1 MNESAEFR
9 KGDFNIP
16 VVEAADHHLLLTA
29 DSATRPVQ
37 VRSYVTQED
46 GLRTPVLGTDREP
59 PDQNST
65 GTRYPPC
72 VRVCVCVCV
81 GYCVENK

>member
-1 MNESAEFR
+1 MNESEEFR
-9 KGDFNIP
+9 KADLILLQWR
-16 VVEAADHHLLLTA
+16 AADHHLLVTA
-29 DSATRPVQ
+29 DSTPRPAQ

-65 GTRYPPC
+65 GTRYPLR
-72 VRVCVCVCV
+72 VRVCVSGTVPRT
-81 GYCVENK
+81 NR